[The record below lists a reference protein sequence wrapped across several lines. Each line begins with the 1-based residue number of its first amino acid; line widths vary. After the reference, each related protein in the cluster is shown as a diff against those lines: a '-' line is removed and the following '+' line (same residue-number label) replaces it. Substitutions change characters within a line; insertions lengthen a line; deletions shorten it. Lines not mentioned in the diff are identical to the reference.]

1 MAHGH
6 ATLACDFQSPCQFN
20 AAIVA
25 EGSPFLLV
33 DLDLV
38 HEQGPPNQ
46 WFPEGDGRR
55 PNEWSDLR
63 YYDLVEPASRENR
76 TTQLLLAGRA
86 GHGAFLPSDENWN
99 MQLLD
104 LSHCITSGGCL
115 QSTIGRP
122 ITTMIINDRGFT
134 SNGFMRR
141 FNRTYYAFGGE
152 FVDDGEDEWQ
162 DNDPRD
168 GVHIVTS
175 ASLDA
180 IRSGS
185 WMRPTHGY
193 TGSAGDRTHHFAFDG
208 WHAGHIDAMHPDG
221 GMMMFDGKL
230 SVVHHRTSPTGE
242 YRWFVYARANL
253 KQHGGRY
260 VVVAKSATSLPYTDS
275 NGMAYEPFELITI
288 EGYDKDGPGN
298 V

>member
-1 MAHGH
+1 MWCGVVCVLVVPETAPLEFDNFYFAAPAVDCHTRRMARVV
-6 ATLACDFQSPCQFN
+6 ACEFQSPCQFN

-115 QSTIGRP
+115 PSTTGRP
-122 ITTMIINDRGFT
+122 ITTMIINDRGFIEWL
-134 SNGFMRR
+134 
-141 FNRTYYAFGGE
+141 YA
-152 FVDDGEDEWQ
+152 
-162 DNDPRD
+162 
-168 GVHIVTS
+168 
-175 ASLDA
+175 A
-180 IRSGS
+180 I
-185 WMRPTHGY
+185 
-193 TGSAGDRTHHFAFDG
+193 
-208 WHAGHIDAMHPDG
+208 
-221 GMMMFDGKL
+221 
-230 SVVHHRTSPTGE
+230 
-242 YRWFVYARANL
+242 
-253 KQHGGRY
+253 Q
-260 VVVAKSATSLPYTDS
+260 
-275 NGMAYEPFELITI
+275 
-288 EGYDKDGPGN
+288 
-298 V
+298 